1 MRRICVFCGST
12 TGGSPLYVEAARRL
26 GTALARRGITLV
38 YGGAS
43 VGVMGAVANGV
54 LAAGGQAIGVMP
66 RALFPREVAHAGLT
80 ELREVGSM
88 HERKSLMADLADAF
102 IALPGGIGTMDE
114 WFEAWTWAQLGIH
127 AKPLGL
133 LNAGGYFDFLLAFL
147 DRMVEERF
155 LQRRHRAL
163 ALVDREAEP
172 LLDRLASAAAAPA
185 AAVERWLDPAER

>member
-26 GTALARRGITLV
+26 GTALAGRGITLV

-43 VGVMGAVANGV
+43 VGVMGAVADGA

-88 HERKSLMADLADAF
+88 HERKALMADLADAF

-155 LQRRHRAL
+155 LKPRHRAL

-172 LLDRLASAAAAPA
+172 LLDRLASVAAAPA
-185 AAVERWLDPAER
+185 GAVEQWLDPAER

>member
-88 HERKSLMADLADAF
+88 HERKALMADLADAF

-133 LNAGGYFDFLLAFL
+133 LNAGGYFDLLLAFL

-172 LLDRLASAAAAPA
+172 LLDRLALAAAAPA

>member
-88 HERKSLMADLADAF
+88 HERKALMADLADAF

>member
-88 HERKSLMADLADAF
+88 HERKALMADLADAF

-172 LLDRLASAAAAPA
+172 LLARLASAAAAPA